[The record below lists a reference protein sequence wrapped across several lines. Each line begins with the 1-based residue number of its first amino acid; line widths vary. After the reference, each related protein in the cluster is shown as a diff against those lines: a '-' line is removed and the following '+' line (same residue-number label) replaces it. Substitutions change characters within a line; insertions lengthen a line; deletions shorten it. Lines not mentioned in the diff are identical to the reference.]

1 MPSNSFNVRLLR
13 LQIFTTRLCSSC
25 ARPVCVNF
33 TWFCATKRQPS
44 INCFYDRIIQLTPS
58 IQIDLVPSRTPT
70 PEEQDNSLWIEQQQ
84 ACKQKRK
91 IRVKI
96 IEEEDED
103 QLAEEEK
110 VTKEEAKKR
119 DAKKADSSEC
129 TTVQKANESK
139 GSTRKKTSV
148 SWTDSKEGDEDRAQQ
163 QARTQFNEDSLN
175 NNISK
180 LKDKNEQKVA
190 NNQISSKSAIKFDS
204 PNETA
209 NHRVDRAPGQNNISS
224 NQRRSS
230 KTARFNQDSADR
242 SDSISSAIN
251 WPNYDDHELNKVASR
266 FVQQIIE
273 DATREV
279 EKRMKPSTSR
289 TSGNS
294 VSLNLF
300 VCQRQQL
307 SLLVCSLVNRLA
319 EHLFDAFRLEISL
332 FVRFVSGE
340 FR

>member
-1 MPSNSFNVRLLR
+1 M
-13 LQIFTTRLCSSC
+13 
-25 ARPVCVNF
+25 
-33 TWFCATKRQPS
+33 
-44 INCFYDRIIQLTPS
+44 
-58 IQIDLVPSRTPT
+58 PSRTPT

-110 VTKEEAKKR
+110 AAKEEAKKR
-119 DAKKADSSEC
+119 DAKKEDEA
-129 TTVQKANESK
+129 QKSNETK

-148 SWTDSKEGDEDRAQQ
+148 SWTDSKEGDEAQQ
-163 QARTQFNEDSLN
+163 QARTHEDSLN

-180 LKDKNEQKVA
+180 LKDKNEQTVA
-190 NNQISSKSAIKFDS
+190 NNHSKSAIKFDS
-204 PNETA
+204 SNA
-209 NHRVDRAPGQNNISS
+209 NHKNERASDRAPAQNNIGG

-230 KTARFNQDSADR
+230 KTARFNEDSADR
-242 SDSISSAIN
+242 SDSTSSSAIN
-251 WPNYDDHELNKVASR
+251 WPNYDDQELNKVATR

-289 TSGNS
+289 TSGNF
-294 VSLNLF
+294 LF
-300 VCQRQQL
+300 
-307 SLLVCSLVNRLA
+307 
-319 EHLFDAFRLEISL
+319 H
-332 FVRFVSGE
+332 
-340 FR
+340 